1 MKRNSR
7 VSIELPSKRMVK
19 ILLNALLPE
28 TRKPVTSRS
37 KVLIEGFGKRLVI
50 EVEAKDLAAFRA
62 TLNSYLR
69 WVALIVDTYKTAER
83 LEKNQGKNT

>member
-7 VSIELPSKRMVK
+7 ISIELPSKRMVK

-37 KVLIEGFGKRLVI
+37 NVLIEGFGKRLVI
-50 EVEAKDLAAFRA
+50 KVEAKDLAAFRA

-69 WVALIVDTYKTAER
+69 WVALIVDTYKTTER

>member
-1 MKRNSR
+1 
-7 VSIELPSKRMVK
+7 MVE
-19 ILLNALLPE
+19 ILLKALLPE

-37 KVLIEGFGKRLVI
+37 KVLIDGFGKKLVI
-50 EVEAKDLAAFRA
+50 EVEAKDLAALRA

-69 WVALIVDTYKTAER
+69 WVALIIDTYKTTEQ